1 MLTTLSDGGTFS
13 DVKSEYSIVCN
24 WLGRHLLFLIED
36 IIFIGLLYIFSLNV
50 YVCLFLRIEFLRK
63 DENIW

>member
-1 MLTTLSDGGTFS
+1 MLTTLSESGTFS
-13 DVKSEYSIVCN
+13 DVKSEYSIAC
-24 WLGRHLLFLIED
+24 RQAFTILIED